1 MSKNQRRAKRKIRI
15 RKKIRGTADKPRL
28 VIFRSN
34 KHLYAQIVD
43 DQTATTL
50 AAYSSHNLE
59 SSPRLSIETAKS
71 VGENLAKRALDQ
83 NIKSVVFDRN
93 GYHYHGRIKA
103 LADAARSGGL
113 NF

>member
-28 VIFRSN
+28 VVFRSN

-59 SSPRLSIETAKS
+59 ATPRLTIETAKS
-71 VGENLAKRALDQ
+71 VGENLAKKALDQ
-83 NIKSVVFDRN
+83 NIKDVVFDRN